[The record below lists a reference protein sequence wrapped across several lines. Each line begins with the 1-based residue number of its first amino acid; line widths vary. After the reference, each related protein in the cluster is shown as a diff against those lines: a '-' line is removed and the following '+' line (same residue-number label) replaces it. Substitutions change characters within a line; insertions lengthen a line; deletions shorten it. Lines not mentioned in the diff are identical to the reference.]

1 MAKRERIVVG
11 INSGTSADGVDAVV
25 CRIAGRGLRMR
36 VEYLGMASR
45 RYPSDL
51 RERILAVMAPAA
63 TRTEEVGALHRDIG
77 LAFARTAQAALKKL
91 TIARADLIGSHG
103 QTVGHYPAQGRG
115 KRKQTPGWSLQL
127 GDPALVAAAHNTP
140 VVANFRQ
147 ADMAGGGQGAP
158 LVPWTDYVLFND
170 RKRARVLQN
179 IGGIAN
185 LTYLP
190 AGGAPE
196 DAIAFDSGPGNMVMD
211 ALAQRL
217 THGRQTY
224 DQGGRL
230 AARGK
235 VNETVL
241 AAMLQH
247 AYFKRQPPKSCGR
260 EEFGAAFVEAQLNT
274 FARLKLT
281 TEDWLA
287 TATALTAH
295 SIERAYQRLGHID
308 EVILCGGGAKNTTL
322 VRMLREQLAAQP
334 RQTTGAKMKP
344 LSRSQTRSVNPSA
357 PELRR
362 ANQGAPALPGLGD
375 TGPRA
380 AAGAKVSVAPAP
392 QGLGDKPTT
401 MPRITRMD
409 EYGIPSQAK
418 ECISFA
424 MLAAARMDSVPANL
438 PQVTGAQKAVLLGGV
453 FA

>member
-1 MAKRERIVVG
+1 MAKQKRIVVG

-25 CRIAGRGLRMR
+25 CSIAGRGLRMR

-45 RYPSDL
+45 RYPADL

-63 TRTEEVGALHRDIG
+63 TRTEEIGALHRDIG
-77 LAFARTAQAALKKL
+77 LAFARTAQSVLKKL
-91 TIARADLIGSHG
+91 KIARADLIGSHG

-127 GDPALVAAAHNTP
+127 GDPALTAAALNTP

-147 ADMAGGGQGAP
+147 ADVAVGGQGAP
-158 LVPWTDYVLFND
+158 LVPWTDFVLFND
-170 RKRARVLQN
+170 RKRARLLQN

-190 AGGAPE
+190 AGGTPN
-196 DAIAFDSGPGNMVMD
+196 DVIAFDSGPGNMVMD

-217 THGRQTY
+217 TNGREAY
-224 DQGGRL
+224 DRGGRL

-235 VNETVL
+235 VSETVL
-241 AAMLQH
+241 AAMLRH
-247 AYFKRQPPKSCGR
+247 AYFKRQAPKSCGR

-274 FARLKLT
+274 FARLKLS

-295 SIERAYQRLGHID
+295 SIARAYQRLGRID

-322 VRMLREQLAAQP
+322 IRMLREQLATQS
-334 RQTTGAKMKP
+334 RQTTGAAVKLTKR
-344 LSRSQTRSVNPSA
+344 SRKKGT
-357 PELRR
+357 
-362 ANQGAPALPGLGD
+362 PALL
-375 TGPRA
+375 
-380 AAGAKVSVAPAP
+380 
-392 QGLGDKPTT
+392 GLGDKPTT

-424 MLAAARMDSVPANL
+424 MLAAARIDGVPANL

-453 FA
+453 FDTCESVR